1 MKGRDQLKPRSL
13 AEAAVKEATARG
25 VGISVAQLA
34 EVTGLPLPVLNSQV
48 RNMVGTNQIVNAAGL
63 GVTPALYMW
72 RERTAALTQPHNGP
86 GHTMHPLPVF
96 DAPTNIP
103 HRAGTAGGLYDGAEL
118 APYTGR
124 TDANDHMQHGS
135 MVGGA
140 WRPYTPPGLMCVGAA
155 GPVPLGG
162 AQRGRF
168 AG

>member
-1 MKGRDQLKPRSL
+1 MKPPEKTKHRSV
-13 AEAAVKEATARG
+13 AEDALRAATARG
-25 VGISVAQLA
+25 EALGVDRLA
-34 EVTGLPLPVLNSQV
+34 SLTGLPLETLRSQV
-48 RNMVGTNQIVNAAGL
+48 RNMLGVRKIINAAGD
-63 GVTPALYMW
+63 GVRPALYMW
-72 RERTAALTQPHNGP
+72 RERTAALTQPCNGP

-124 TDANDHMQHGS
+124 EDANQHMLHGS
-135 MVGGA
+135 MENGV
-140 WRPYTPPGLMCVGAA
+140 WKPYTPPGLMCVGAA